1 MTQAKVGIFFV
12 VQGHLLID
20 AAPLAND
27 EPYGDAINFSG
38 HFDYWQALNANNAIE
53 QSFKNHAYNYYPRG
67 MVVYFNQNKCF
78 KLYADRCITKAE
90 IKKIALAFQLPTHQL
105 ARDEHYQC
113 AICNP
118 DYLE

>member
-1 MTQAKVGIFFV
+1 MNQAKVGIFFV
-12 VQGHLLID
+12 VQGHLFVD
-20 AAPLAND
+20 AALQENG
-27 EPYGDAINFSG
+27 ETYGDAINFSG
-38 HFDYWQALNANNAIE
+38 HFDYWEALNPKSAVE
-53 QSFKNHAYNYYPRG
+53 QLFKSHAYDHYPRG
-67 MVVYFNQNKCF
+67 RVVYFNKTSNF